1 MNVFVEPK
9 VKHVSSSN
17 DLLRKAILLSM
28 FVCSFDA
35 IQTPD
40 DSWIDE
46 EHLELYP
53 YCGQMKTKNDQ
64 DDATDAARITN
75 SKESSESYRW
85 VVRVRRKSLLK
96 TRKMRATSCTGTVIT
111 ERLGFK

>member
-1 MNVFVEPK
+1 MNVFVELK
-9 VKHVSSSN
+9 AKHVSSSN
-17 DLLRKAILLSM
+17 DLLRTSIFLSM
-28 FVCSFDA
+28 LVCSFDA

-40 DSWIDE
+40 DSWIDK

-53 YCGQMKTKNDQ
+53 DCGQMKAKNT
-64 DDATDAARITN
+64 DDGTNARIIN

-85 VVRVRRKSLLK
+85 VVRVRRKSLK
-96 TRKMRATSCTGTVIT
+96 FTKKMQASHCSGTVIT

>member
-1 MNVFVEPK
+1 MNVFVELK
-9 VKHVSSSN
+9 AKHVSSSN
-17 DLLRKAILLSM
+17 DLLRTSIFLSM
-28 FVCSFDA
+28 LVCSFDA

-40 DSWIDE
+40 DSWIDK

-53 YCGQMKTKNDQ
+53 YCGQMKTKN
-64 DDATDAARITN
+64 TDGTAARIIN

-85 VVRVRRKSLLK
+85 VVRVGRKTLSK
-96 TRKMRATSCTGTVIT
+96 TMEMQSGDCSGTVIT

>member
-1 MNVFVEPK
+1 MNVFVELK
-9 VKHVSSSN
+9 AKHVSSSN
-17 DLLRKAILLSM
+17 DLLRAAIFLSM
-28 FVCSFDA
+28 LVCSFDA

-53 YCGQMKTKNDQ
+53 YCGQMKTKNT
-64 DDATDAARITN
+64 DDGTDASRIIN

-85 VVRVRRKSLLK
+85 VVRVRRKSLK
-96 TRKMRATSCTGTVIT
+96 FTKKMQASHCSGTVIT

>member
-1 MNVFVEPK
+1 MNVFVELK
-9 VKHVSSSN
+9 AKHVSSSN
-17 DLLRKAILLSM
+17 DLLRTSIFLSM
-28 FVCSFDA
+28 LVCSFDA

-53 YCGQMKTKNDQ
+53 YCGQMKTKNT
-64 DDATDAARITN
+64 DDGTNARIIN

>member
-1 MNVFVEPK
+1 MNVFVELK

-40 DSWIDE
+40 DSWIDK

-53 YCGQMKTKNDQ
+53 YCGQMKAKNT
-64 DDATDAARITN
+64 DDGTNARIIN